1 MRQRNLI
8 KLTVI
13 RTPRYNKLTASETMI
28 RQKEEGCFF
37 LFQDLVVR
45 FVPALC
51 QELGWRMRLFSFF
64 FKFSSM
70 IEHCFHDKL
79 SFAILIH
86 LSTCPFSSR
95 DVDSI
100 IKGRGKQVSS
110 FAAFKNDPNLS
121 LRLIPYFFVFP
132 LFLFFFFFFFFCG
145 PRSLG

>member
-1 MRQRNLI
+1 MLLPVSGSCRPLCSSV
-8 KLTVI
+8 KALTLSHL
-13 RTPRYNKLTASETMI
+13 PRLCS
-28 RQKEEGCFF
+28 RC
-37 LFQDLVVR
+37 R
-45 FVPALC
+45 SSRLC
-51 QELGWRMRLFSFF
+51 QELGWRMRLFSFFFSFPFPYLILFLF

-95 DVDSI
+95 YVDSI
-100 IKGRGKQVSS
+100 IKGCGKQVSS

-132 LFLFFFFFFFFCG
+132 LFLFFFCG

>member
-1 MRQRNLI
+1 
-8 KLTVI
+8 
-13 RTPRYNKLTASETMI
+13 
-28 RQKEEGCFF
+28 
-37 LFQDLVVR
+37 
-45 FVPALC
+45 
-51 QELGWRMRLFSFF
+51 
-64 FKFSSM
+64 M

-95 DVDSI
+95 YVDSI

-132 LFLFFFFFFFFCG
+132 LFFVFFSFFFFL
-145 PRSLG
+145 RTSLLGLVENKYDLNFSRI